1 MLAARAVIPLIIAA
15 AFWYGGGVAGRI
27 IERVGTLRNLD
38 ASLVRLFARIARI
51 GLIVVGGI
59 VALGTLGI
67 DVSALVAGLG
77 LAGLAIGLA
86 LKEILSNALA
96 GIMVIVY
103 KPFKEND
110 RIAVTTFEGRVS
122 DINLR
127 FTTLDA
133 GGKQIFV
140 PNAMVI
146 SNAVVVDKT
155 PDAAV
160 APAKG
165 FR

>member
-1 MLAARAVIPLIIAA
+1 M
-15 AFWYGGGVAGRI
+15 
-27 IERVGTLRNLD
+27 T
-38 ASLVRLFARIARI
+38 
-51 GLIVVGGI
+51 
-59 VALGTLGI
+59 
-67 DVSALVAGLG
+67 GLG
-77 LAGLAIGLA
+77 LTGLAIGLA

-110 RIAVTTFEGRVS
+110 RIAVTTFEGRVC

-155 PDAAV
+155 SGPPGSASERLSV
-160 APAKG
+160 NG
-165 FR
+165 RCLS